1 MRSNDPKNKQ
11 ARAMLEDDSDTVMQD
26 DEESEYVAA
35 MASESDNEEQGS
47 SSSSVE
53 GDENDADII
62 HGHEEEEEDSDYYD
76 AYFPEDGSSA
86 AAFGGMSSSSM
97 QSLQGKLQV
106 NDQSLGPS
114 MHEGDDEGRESA
126 SQVAA
131 RRVLKR
137 DEQQAQG
144 QGNCDNN
151 DDAQSRTASDAAEVE
166 VGQSDNSSGRRRR
179 RRSARPATTTNSR
192 RRVKRCWL
200 CTFANC
206 KMAKRVSTFVATNA
220 GVMDPAIMADQI
232 KREVL
237 NEYPLAKGIGRHHI
251 LCHIREHVLIPG
263 VRLASI
269 VRSLITLAET
279 LRCTLQ
285 QVDEETGDMAVDIRN
300 TELYLKVVTQITNV
314 YKLDGTKLLF
324 QNGVSPPLA
333 RPVAAP
339 ASAAR
344 GTGGG
349 GSGSGST
356 GTTAEARPDNNL

>member
-1 MRSNDPKNKQ
+1 
-11 ARAMLEDDSDTVMQD
+11 MLEDDSDTVMQD

-35 MASESDNEEQGS
+35 MASESDNEQGSGS
-47 SSSSVE
+47 SSNSS
-53 GDENDADII
+53 DNNDAEII
-62 HGHEEEEEDSDYYD
+62 PDHEDDEEDSDYYD
-76 AYFPEDGSSA
+76 AYFPVDGSSA
-86 AAFGGMSSSSM
+86 AAAGGMSSSRM
-97 QSLQGKLQV
+97 QRLQGKLQV

-114 MHEGDDEGRESA
+114 MHEGDDEGRDPA
-126 SQVAA
+126 SEVAA
-131 RRVLKR
+131 RRARKR
-137 DEQQAQG
+137 QEQQLQE
-144 QGNCDNN
+144 
-151 DDAQSRTASDAAEVE
+151 DDDHDDDHAQSGTASAA
-166 VGQSDNSSGRRRR
+166 QPQDDSSSG
-179 RRSARPATTTNSR
+179 RRSARPTTNR
-192 RRVKRCWL
+192 RKRVKRCWL

-237 NEYPLAKGIGRHHI
+237 KEYPLAKGIGRHHI

-324 QNGVSPPLA
+324 QNGVAPSLA
-333 RPVAAP
+333 RPVETPAAP
-339 ASAAR
+339 PR
-344 GTGGG
+344 GTG
-349 GSGSGST
+349 ST
-356 GTTAEARPDNNL
+356 STAAEARPNNRM